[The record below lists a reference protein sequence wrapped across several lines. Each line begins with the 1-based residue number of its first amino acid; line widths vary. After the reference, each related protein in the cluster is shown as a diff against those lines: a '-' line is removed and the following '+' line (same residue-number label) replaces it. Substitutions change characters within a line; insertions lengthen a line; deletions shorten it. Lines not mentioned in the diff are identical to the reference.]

1 MALYMDGPVST
12 IEDLRAEDSQL
23 NDLASIEGV
32 DVTQKLALAK
42 EDVGFD
48 LERLLDGK
56 QPLGKVLLTRALQ
69 VWHVYR
75 TLEMMY
81 RDAYFTHLNDRYKKK
96 RNQFHELAKD
106 AREHVIH
113 RGLEIVLNPVRRAA
127 TPALATT
134 TGTLPAGIYYA
145 TITWLNRDGAEG
157 QPAAPDAI
165 QVTTGGFTVTPG
177 DPVPTAVAWNVY
189 VGGGPDCM
197 TLQNVV
203 PLSISAAWPQT
214 SEPTTNGRV
223 PGTGQPAD
231 YIQPAPRVLP
241 RG

>member
-23 NDLASIEGV
+23 NAVASIEGI
-32 DVTQKLALAK
+32 DVIQKLALAK

-96 RNQFHELAKD
+96 RNQFYELAKD

-113 RGLEIVLNPVRRAA
+113 RGVEIVLNPVRRAA

-134 TGTLPAGIYYA
+134 TGTLPEGIYYA
-145 TITWLNRDGAEG
+145 TITWLN
-157 QPAAPDAI
+157 
-165 QVTTGGFTVTPG
+165 
-177 DPVPTAVAWNVY
+177 
-189 VGGGPDCM
+189 
-197 TLQNVV
+197 
-203 PLSISAAWPQT
+203 
-214 SEPTTNGRV
+214 
-223 PGTGQPAD
+223 
-231 YIQPAPRVLP
+231 
-241 RG
+241 

>member
-23 NDLASIEGV
+23 NAVASIEGV

-96 RNQFHELAKD
+96 RNMFHELAMD

-113 RGLEIVLNPVRRAA
+113 RGVSIVLNPIRRDFD
-127 TPALATT
+127 
-134 TGTLPAGIYYA
+134 AGGGSMRRRMA
-145 TITWLNRDGAEG
+145 SKRDRICSSCPPTFLSSCSSLIANSLW
-157 QPAAPDAI
+157 PAA
-165 QVTTGGFTVTPG
+165 
-177 DPVPTAVAWNVY
+177 N
-189 VGGGPDCM
+189 
-197 TLQNVV
+197 
-203 PLSISAAWPQT
+203 
-214 SEPTTNGRV
+214 
-223 PGTGQPAD
+223 
-231 YIQPAPRVLP
+231 
-241 RG
+241 